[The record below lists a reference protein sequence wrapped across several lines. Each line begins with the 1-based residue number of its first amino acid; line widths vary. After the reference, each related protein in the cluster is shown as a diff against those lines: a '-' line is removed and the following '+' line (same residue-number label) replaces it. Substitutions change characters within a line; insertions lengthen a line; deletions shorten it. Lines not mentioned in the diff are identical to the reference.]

1 MKIVDIYCIMYR
13 EAKFPEDNN
22 FRKNF
27 RPGDMSMTICE
38 KPISYHQLMRMIR
51 DEQTTG
57 EQVDFLAVAMTS
69 WHVMGILSV
78 LLHLYAKRKITK
90 GIIVIER
97 YYELG
102 WAVSE
107 ELFSLLS
114 DKDIRIVRL
123 TDMPKLSQSGF
134 LHWAA
139 GTPKK
144 RTDHEFYCI
153 VPQVPMPMIAKDLEN
168 IFRKRSI
175 VHVIVDEGLG
185 TYTRT
190 VWGFVHLC
198 TADLHDWGERFNVAA
213 EWTQR
218 YAAKAVLSC
227 SHRLIDCNL
236 FRKLP
241 MHIAKNNP
249 AISAYRRMYR
259 AMGYGIDF
267 SCYSHYGSAII
278 ISGQPYTSSGVMYK
292 NEDVAILKELCTY
305 YREKQIP
312 VIIKPHPR
320 EMHKG
325 RYQPLLDM
333 GCMLEPNQQYP
344 MELILANLM
353 EKPLGIIG
361 MTSTPLITAKLFWNI
376 PTYSIVGLLHPE
388 NMRKDLRKEMDCFRR
403 KFQKYVKMIKEPAE
417 VV

>member
-1 MKIVDIYCIMYR
+1 
-13 EAKFPEDNN
+13 
-22 FRKNF
+22 
-27 RPGDMSMTICE
+27 MTILE

-51 DEQTTG
+51 DEQKAG
-57 EQVDFLAVAMTS
+57 EQIDFLAVAMTS

-78 LLHLYAKRKITK
+78 LLHLYAKGKITK

-107 ELFSLLS
+107 ELFSLLN
-114 DKDIRIVRL
+114 DRDIQVVRL
-123 TDMPKLSQSGF
+123 MDLPKLSHGDF

-153 VPQVPMPMIAKDLEN
+153 VPQVPMPLIAKDLEKL
-168 IFRKRSI
+168 FRKRSI
-175 VHVIVDEGLG
+175 IHVIVDEGLG
-185 TYTRT
+185 TYTRS

-198 TADLHDWGERFNVAA
+198 TADLNDWGERFNVAA

-236 FRKLP
+236 FRRLP
-241 MHIAKNNP
+241 MHIAKNDP
-249 AISAYRRMYR
+249 AISAYRRMYET
-259 AMGYGIDF
+259 MGHGIDF
-267 SCYSHYGSAII
+267 SCYSHYGNAII
-278 ISGQPYTSSGVMYK
+278 ISGQAYTSSGVMYE
-292 NEDVAILKELCTY
+292 NEDVTVLKGLCAY

-320 EMHKG
+320 EMHRG
-325 RYQPLLDM
+325 RYRELLDM
-333 GCMLEPNQQYP
+333 GCVLEPNQQYP
-344 MELILANLM
+344 MELILANLK

-361 MTSTPLITAKLFWNI
+361 MTSTPLITAKLFWDI
-376 PTYSIVGLLHPE
+376 PTYSIAGLLRPE
-388 NMRKDLRKEMDCFRR
+388 NMRKDLRKEMRCFVK
-403 KFQKYVKMIKEPAE
+403 KFGPFVKMLKSPDNISTVFPAQK
-417 VV
+417 

>member
-1 MKIVDIYCIMYR
+1 
-13 EAKFPEDNN
+13 
-22 FRKNF
+22 
-27 RPGDMSMTICE
+27 MTICE
-38 KPISYHQLMRMIR
+38 KPISYHQLIRMIR
-51 DEQTTG
+51 DDQQSEKAI
-57 EQVDFLAVAMTS
+57 DFLAVAMTS
-69 WHVMGILSV
+69 WHVMGVLSV
-78 LLHLYAKRKITK
+78 LLRLYDTKKISK

-107 ELFSLLS
+107 ELFSLLY
-114 DKDIRIVRL
+114 DRDIQVVRL
-123 TDMPKLSQSGF
+123 MDLPKLSQRDF

-144 RTDHEFYCI
+144 RTGNECYCI
-153 VPQVPMPMIAKDLEN
+153 VPQVPMPLIARDLEKL
-168 IFRKRSI
+168 FPKRDV
-175 VHVIVDEGLG
+175 VHAIIDEGLG
-185 TYTRT
+185 TYTRS

-198 TADLHDWGERFNVAA
+198 TADLSNWGERFNVAA

-227 SHRLIDCNL
+227 AHRLIDCNL

-241 MHIAKNNP
+241 LHIRSNAP

-259 AMGYGIDF
+259 AMGSGIDF
-267 SCYSHYGSAII
+267 SEYAHYENAVI

-292 NEDVAILKELCTY
+292 NEDITALREVCTY
-305 YREKQIP
+305 CRAKKIP

-320 EMHKG
+320 EMHRE

-333 GCMLEPNQQYP
+333 GCLLEPNQQYP
-344 MELILANLM
+344 MELIFANLK
-353 EKPLGIIG
+353 EKPLGIVG
-361 MTSTPLITAKLFWNI
+361 MTSTPLITAKLFWDI

-388 NMRKDLRKEMDCFRR
+388 NMRKDLWKEMVSFRR
-403 KFQKYVKMIKEPAE
+403 KFKKYVKMIKEPAE
-417 VV
+417 IV